1 MVSTL
6 TFSDI
11 SQFLHQYQSLIIDD
25 PVDFLSNI
33 KQFQDDDYYMLNL
46 IRGSAIYT
54 YMSFM

>member
-11 SQFLHQYQSLIIDD
+11 SQFLNQYQSLIIDG

-33 KQFQDDDYYMLNL
+33 KQYQDDDYYMLNL
-46 IRGSAIYT
+46 IIESAIYT

>member
-6 TFSDI
+6 TFPDI
-11 SQFLHQYQSLIIDD
+11 SQFLHQYQSLIIDG

-33 KQFQDDDYYMLNL
+33 KQYQDDDYYKLNL
-46 IRGSAIYT
+46 IRESAIFT